1 VKAAIAN
8 EATVLRCWAE
18 WFVGCGDAFSY
29 VERHRC
35 VGVSLVEACGQR
47 NECETEAVMLTLR
60 VSRAQ
65 DCGDATA
72 AFELEVTVEN

>member
-1 VKAAIAN
+1 MKAAIAN

-47 NECETEAVMLTLR
+47 NEC
-60 VSRAQ
+60 
-65 DCGDATA
+65 
-72 AFELEVTVEN
+72 